1 MLELQGIAVSPG
13 VAIGKVL
20 ILDQEGYRITRS
32 QIDSSDR
39 NNEAQ
44 RLRQAIDEASSR
56 LDEHR
61 QQSAEKLGKKVGAI
75 FSAHQQM
82 LLDPSLQS
90 EWLRLIDKEC
100 YSAEY
105 AISSV
110 LNRYAQ
116 AFRNMGSGMMSE
128 RCRRHTRRRTH
139 SARSP
144 RRPTDSGQRRRR
156 PNRSLPVM
164 T

>member
-61 QQSAEKLGKKVGAI
+61 QRSAEKLGKKLGL
-75 FSAHQQM
+75 S
-82 LLDPSLQS
+82 S
-90 EWLRLIDKEC
+90 RLINKC
-100 YSAEY
+100 CS
-105 AISSV
+105 ILVS
-110 LNRYAQ
+110 
-116 AFRNMGSGMMSE
+116 MPSG
-128 RCRRHTRRRTH
+128 
-139 SARSP
+139 
-144 RRPTDSGQRRRR
+144 
-156 PNRSLPVM
+156 
-164 T
+164 